1 MTIASK
7 KRLSYSVFKFPSL
20 FHPGM
25 IQLESRALERV
36 LIELETTPGVIGWQR
51 LDMAVPFSASG
62 RTGEGVIQFAVARG
76 DVPKQPDLWI
86 QLVSGTGSVTELASL
101 AAGRAACESRD
112 AEHLSLAA
120 NRVPRGPFELQ
131 NRNAAHAWLLQA
143 PRWKTR
149 ELEQELLQVIA
160 RKPLALSVV
169 AKRTGLTE
177 LQTRLV
183 FIRCWLR
190 GLVEWDIGNE
200 SIAGDF
206 LIEGANHG

>member
-7 KRLSYSVFKFPSL
+7 KRLSYSVFKVPSL

-36 LIELETTPGVIGWQR
+36 LIELETSPGVVGWQR
-51 LDMAVPFSASG
+51 LNLVVPFSASS
-62 RTGEGVIQFAVARG
+62 RTGEGVIQFTVARG
-76 DVPKQPDLWI
+76 GAPKQPNLWI

-101 AAGRAACESRD
+101 AAGRAACEKRG

-131 NRNAAHAWLLQA
+131 NRTAAHAWLLQA
-143 PRWKTR
+143 TSWKTR
-149 ELEQELLQVIA
+149 EAEQGLLQVIA
-160 RKPLALSVV
+160 RKPFAVSVV

-190 GLVEWDIGNE
+190 GLVEWDIGNVP
-200 SIAGDF
+200 IASDF
-206 LIEGANHG
+206 LIEGPNHG